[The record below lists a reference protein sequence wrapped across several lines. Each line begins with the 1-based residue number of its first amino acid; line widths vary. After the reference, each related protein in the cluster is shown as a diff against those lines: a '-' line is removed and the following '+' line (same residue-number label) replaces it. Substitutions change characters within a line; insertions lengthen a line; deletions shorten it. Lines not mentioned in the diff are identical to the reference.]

1 MKAGVGCLVV
11 AQAGVAGSTTLGNYV
26 VLGGQAGLAGHI
38 ELGDQVMVGAQCGVT
53 GDVEAKA
60 IVHGSPHMPYKE
72 ARRAYTL
79 LRNLPEIVD
88 RLRALEKRL
97 PPENLE

>member
-1 MKAGVGCLVV
+1 M
-11 AQAGVAGSTTLGNYV
+11 AGSTTLGDYV

-38 ELGDQVMVGAQCGVT
+38 TLGDQVMVGAQCGVT
-53 GDVEAKA
+53 GDVEAKQ

-79 LRNLPEIVD
+79 LRNLPELAE
-88 RLRALEKRL
+88 RLKKLEKL
-97 PPENLE
+97 AEKLGDVKLE